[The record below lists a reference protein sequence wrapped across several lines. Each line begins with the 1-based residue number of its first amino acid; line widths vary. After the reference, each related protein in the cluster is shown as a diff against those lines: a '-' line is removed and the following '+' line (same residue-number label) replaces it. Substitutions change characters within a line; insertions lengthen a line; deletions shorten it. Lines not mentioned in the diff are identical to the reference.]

1 MQFELEDW
9 QETARRSFRKYLDVE
24 VAPLVEE
31 NEDAH
36 RLPPPEVLQK
46 MGEFGLLG
54 GLLPEE
60 QGGAGL
66 DYLTYCTLLCELSQ
80 VWPSLRSIVSTSNL
94 VLMMVAQRGT
104 RKQQERWLS
113 DLVSGRKT
121 AFFALTEPNVGSD
134 ASNVETR
141 ARRDGDGW
149 RLNGRKLYISNG
161 TRADLG
167 VVFARSGEGES
178 AGVSAFVVEA
188 GTAGFSTRSMGMNSC
203 PLGELLFEDV
213 LLPADHLIGA
223 EGEAFAIAKHYL
235 NVGRCFVS
243 FTCLGL
249 SIAAYEAA
257 LRYAGEREQFG
268 RKIGG
273 FQLVQQMIAEMMTG
287 VETSR
292 LLACRAADA
301 AFDVYRAT
309 DADALDRGAPDRG
322 RACSMAKRHNS
333 DTALRVCE
341 TALQVHGG
349 AGYTRDFPVE
359 RYYRDVR
366 HLTIAEGTN
375 QLQAL
380 LLAQG
385 ALGISALRG

>member
-1 MQFELEDW
+1 MQFDLEDW
-9 QETARRSFRKYLDVE
+9 QETARRSFRRYLDAE

-31 NEDAH
+31 HEDAY
-36 RLPPPEVLQK
+36 RPPPRDVLQK

-54 GLLPEE
+54 GLLPES

-94 VLMMVAQRGT
+94 VLMIIAQRGT
-104 RKQQERWLS
+104 PEQQERWLG

-141 ARRDGDGW
+141 ARRNGDGW
-149 RLNGRKLYISNG
+149 RLSGRKLYISNG
-161 TRADLG
+161 TGADLG
-167 VVFARSGEGES
+167 VVFARSGEGDG

-188 GTAGFSTRSMGMNSC
+188 GAPGFSTREVRSMGMNSC
-203 PLGELLFEDV
+203 PLGELLFEDMP
-213 LLPADHLIGA
+213 LPSDHLIGT

-273 FQLVQQMIAEMMTG
+273 FQLVQQMI
-287 VETSR
+287 V
-292 LLACRAADA
+292 
-301 AFDVYRAT
+301 
-309 DADALDRGAPDRG
+309 
-322 RACSMAKRHNS
+322 K
-333 DTALRVCE
+333 
-341 TALQVHGG
+341 
-349 AGYTRDFPVE
+349 
-359 RYYRDVR
+359 
-366 HLTIAEGTN
+366 HLTMFLN
-375 QLQAL
+375 
-380 LLAQG
+380 
-385 ALGISALRG
+385 

>member
-1 MQFELEDW
+1 MQFELDDW
-9 QETARRSFRKYLDVE
+9 QETARRSLRKYLDAE
-24 VAPLVEE
+24 VAPLVEDY
-31 NEDAH
+31 EDAH

-46 MGEFGLLG
+46 IGEFGLLG

-94 VLMMVAQRGT
+94 VLMIVAQHGT
-104 RKQQERWLS
+104 PEQQERWLG

-134 ASNVETR
+134 ASNVETC

-161 TRADLG
+161 TGADLG
-167 VVFARSGEGES
+167 VVFARSGEGED
-178 AGVSAFVVEA
+178 AGVSAFLVEA
-188 GTAGFSTRSMGMNSC
+188 GTPGFSSREVRSMGMNSC

-213 LLPADHLIGA
+213 SLPADHLIGD
-223 EGEAFAIAKHYL
+223 EGKAFAIAKHYL

-243 FTCLGL
+243 FTCLGV

-273 FQLVQQMIAEMMTG
+273 FQLVQEMIADMMTG
-287 VETSR
+287 VEMSR

-301 AFDVYRAT
+301 
-309 DADALDRGAPDRG
+309 LDRDAPDRS